1 MTDVNIKVKKVK
13 TMIEKK
19 ERILLDMLNHQ

>member
-1 MTDVNIKVKKVK
+1 MTDVNIKVEKVK